1 MHNGTERWIVAER
14 ALEHYGKHGEPIGR
28 LLRADVLGYA
38 ERLGMGAGKVGALRD
53 YCDLLGKIK
62 PAASASITEK
72 VGEFK
77 SHRLKLASRKR

>member
-1 MHNGTERWIVAER
+1 
-14 ALEHYGKHGEPIGR
+14 
-28 LLRADVLGYA
+28 
-38 ERLGMGAGKVGALRD
+38 MGAGKVGALRD